1 MLWWRR
7 RTGQGGNRRLT
18 LHIGTPKSGTT
29 HLQARLRAARAEL
42 RGAGVLYPGA
52 DHPPRGGLNQQGA
65 MYAVAPPEVHWAS
78 PAVRANGARQ
88 LERLRAELDRHPGHA
103 HVSAEVLASFTP
115 EAIPTLLDALGYPAA
130 SVRVVITARDVGRLL
145 TSAWQE
151 NVKNGATQAMA
162 DYLASIAVQRSG
174 GDSPFWRAYWLPR
187 LVERW
192 AAVVGMA
199 NVVLVTVPSPTPSPT
214 PTTPPP
220 AATRPRTTDLIPA
233 QASGRAG
240 SGSRLALPPGPRRP
254 ARAGEDLWSRYARAC
269 GFPAIAAPP
278 PGRRQEQ
285 NRSLSGSQIE
295 LLRQV
300 NLILDQE
307 QVPHPERQ
315 VLRSHLL
322 EAWMGSAAGGGAPL
336 GLDPEWLPTL
346 RLWASDDRAALDLQ
360 HEQGLHLVGTLD
372 DLDPSPVLAVPGS
385 PPPRVTDAAA
395 DLLAVLRDLRRQVVS
410 S

>member
-65 MYAVAPPEVHWAS
+65 MYAVAPPEVHWAT
-78 PAVRANGARQ
+78 PVVRANGARQ
-88 LERLRAELDRHPGHA
+88 LERLRTELDRHPGHA
-103 HVSAEVLASFTP
+103 LVSAEVLASFTR
-115 EAIPTLLDALGYPAA
+115 EAIPILLDALGYPPD
-130 SVRVVITARDVGRLL
+130 SVRVVITARDAGRLL

-151 NVKNGATQAMA
+151 NVKNGATQAMV

-174 GDSPFWRAYWLPR
+174 GESPFWRAYGLPR

-199 NVVLVTVPSPTPSPT
+199 NVVLVTVPSSTASPT
-214 PTTPPP
+214 APGS
-220 AATRPRTTDLIPA
+220 RPRTTDLIPA
-233 QASGRAG
+233 QASGRPG
-240 SGSRLALPPGPRRP
+240 SGSRLARPPGPRRP
-254 ARAGEDLWSRYARAC
+254 APGGEDLWSRYTRAC
-269 GFPAIAAPP
+269 WLPSIAAPP
-278 PGRRQEQ
+278 PARRQEQ
-285 NRSLSGSQIE
+285 NLSLSGSQVE

-322 EAWMGSAAGGGAPL
+322 QAWMGSAAGGGAPL

-346 RLWASDDRAALDLQ
+346 RLWASDDRAALDIQ